1 MNLWGK
7 TRDELREEA
16 VRLGFPAYRGQQIH
30 DYLYARGV
38 HRFDEM
44 LQLPQSM
51 RETLAEND
59 SVDFPTVVK
68 RQLTADRKTAKI
80 LVRYH
85 DGALVESVLM
95 HQPYGYAV
103 CVSTQVGCAV
113 GCTFCASGQNGLVR
127 NLTAEEMLA
136 QLYVFQ
142 FDFGI
147 SVHSLVLMGS
157 GEPLQNYSQVLRFMH
172 RCADPDGL
180 NMSYR
185 NMTLSTSGLTDQIYR
200 LARERLPITLALS
213 LHAPNDTI
221 RNRLMPISRRYPLP
235 ELMETLRFYHQMT
248 RRRITCEYILIRDVN
263 DQAGHADE
271 LARLVKP
278 LRCHINLIPLNENE
292 GIPLY
297 RPSQDTIDV
306 FCRRLTESGIAAT
319 VRKEMG
325 KEIQAACGQLRLY
338 FMRQAP
344 V

>member
-7 TRDELREEA
+7 TLEELRAEA

-30 DYLYARGV
+30 DYLYARGI

-44 LQLPQSM
+44 RQLPQSM
-51 RETLAEND
+51 RERLTAED
-59 SVDFPTVVK
+59 TVDFPSVVK
-68 RQLTADRKTAKI
+68 QQLTADRKTAKI

-113 GCTFCASGQNGLVR
+113 GCTFCASGQHGLVR

-136 QLYVFQ
+136 QLYVFK
-142 FDFGI
+142 FVFGI
-147 SVHSLVLMGS
+147 SIHSLVLMGS
-157 GEPLQNYSQVLRFMH
+157 GEPLQNYTQVLRFIH
-172 RCADPDGL
+172 RCADPQEL

-185 NMTLSTSGLTDQIYR
+185 NMTLSTSGLTDQIER
-200 LARERLPITLALS
+200 LAQERLPITLALS

-221 RNRLMPISRRYPLP
+221 RNQIMPISRRYPLP
-235 ELMETLRFYHQMT
+235 ELMQALQMYSQMT

-263 DQAGHADE
+263 DQPTHADE
-271 LARLVKP
+271 LARLVNP
-278 LRCHINLIPLNENE
+278 LRCHVNLIPLNENE
-292 GIPLY
+292 GIRLY
-297 RPSQDTIDV
+297 RPAQDVIDA
-306 FCRRLTESGIAAT
+306 FCRRLTARGIAAT

-325 KEIQAACGQLRLY
+325 KEIQAACGQLRLH
-338 FMRQAP
+338 FMRQTL